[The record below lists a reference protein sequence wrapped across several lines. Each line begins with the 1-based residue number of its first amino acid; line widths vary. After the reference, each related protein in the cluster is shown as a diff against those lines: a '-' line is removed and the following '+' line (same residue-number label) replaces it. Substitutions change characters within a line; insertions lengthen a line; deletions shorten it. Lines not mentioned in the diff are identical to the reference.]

1 MSYTAFIDST
11 EKRGRSTDAP
21 RSEKRGWMSRTELSV
36 ELAEEIRKRVFVE
49 PGFMKVTQVV
59 RRGGGTFRVSV
70 RPVMIKGERRYQG
83 EMTDD
88 GQTKVK
94 NFDQEGAVKGL
105 EDMLEQTG
113 PRELHLMTAS
123 GDLHV
128 RVTKKGKVLESRSAK
143 MERVA
148 DEEPAHDRVKRQPLT
163 SFDAIPL
170 LKAVGIADA
179 DGRIKV
185 SMRGKYDQ
193 VNQFLKMIDSVL
205 ADRSERTLNIV
216 DCGCGRAYL
225 TLAAYFYLTQVHG
238 YDVCV
243 CGIDRKADVIATA
256 RSLADSL
263 DVAGRVSFIEGEIA
277 DSEPGFEPDL
287 LLSLHACDTATD
299 EALARGIEWKCRY
312 LLCAPCCQHE
322 LHKTLKEG
330 GPMQAVMRHGIL
342 RERLADLLTD
352 TFRAQILRVLGFRV
366 NVVEFVS
373 SEATA
378 RNILLKAEFCVKP
391 GQTGAV
397 SEYLELRDFWKVTPW
412 LETRMQKLMDK
423 YLSRY

>member
-1 MSYTAFIDST
+1 
-11 EKRGRSTDAP
+11 
-21 RSEKRGWMSRTELSV
+21 MSRTELSE
-36 ELAEEIRKRVFVE
+36 ELSGEIRKRVFEE

-59 RRGGGTFRVSV
+59 RRGGSTFRVSV
-70 RPVMIKGERRYQG
+70 RPVAIKGEKRYQG
-83 EMTDD
+83 EMAEA
-88 GQTKVK
+88 GQTTVK
-94 NFDQEGAVKGL
+94 NFDPAAARKGL

-128 RVTKKGKVLESRSAK
+128 RVTKKGKALVSRSAALS
-143 MERVA
+143 RVA
-148 DEEPAHDRVKRQPLT
+148 DEQPAHDRVKRQPLT
-163 SFDAIPL
+163 SFDSGTL
-170 LKAVGIADA
+170 LKAIGIADA
-179 DGRIKV
+179 DGRIKA

-193 VNQFLKMIDSVL
+193 VNQFLKVIDSVL
-205 ADRSERTLNIV
+205 DERPEKTLNIV

-225 TLAAYFYLTQVHG
+225 TLAVYFYLTQTRG
-238 YDVCV
+238 YDVRV
-243 CGIDRKADVIATA
+243 CGIDRRADVIETA
-256 RSLADSL
+256 RALADSL
-263 DVAGRVSFIEGEIA
+263 DVAARVSFVEGEIA

-287 LLSLHACDTATD
+287 MLSLHACDTATD

-312 LLCAPCCQHE
+312 LLCVPCCQHE
-322 LHKTLKEG
+322 LHKSLKEG

-352 TFRAQILRVLGFRV
+352 TFRVQILRVLGFRV
-366 NVVEFVS
+366 NVMEFVS
-373 SEATA
+373 AEATA

-391 GQTGAV
+391 GQAGAV

-412 LETRMQKLMDK
+412 LETRMEKLMGK

>member
-1 MSYTAFIDST
+1 
-11 EKRGRSTDAP
+11 
-21 RSEKRGWMSRTELSV
+21 MSRTDLSV
-36 ELAEEIRKRVFVE
+36 ELVEEIRKRVFAE

-59 RRGGGTFRVSV
+59 RRGGGTFRVSL
-70 RPVMIKGERRYQG
+70 RPVVIKGEKLFQG
-83 EMTDD
+83 EMTDS
-88 GQTKVK
+88 GQTSVK
-94 NFDQEGAVKGL
+94 NFDLAAAQKGL

-128 RVTKKGKVLESRSAK
+128 RVTKKGKTLESRSAK
-143 MERVA
+143 MERAV

-163 SFDAIPL
+163 SFESAAL
-170 LKAVGIADA
+170 LKAIEIADA
-179 DGRIKV
+179 DGRIKA

-193 VNQFLKMIDSVL
+193 VNEFLKVIDSVVT
-205 ADRSERTLNIV
+205 DKPEKTLNIV

-225 TLAAYFYLTQVHG
+225 TLAVYFYLTQVRG
-238 YDVCV
+238 FDVRV
-243 CGIDRKADVIATA
+243 CGIDRKADVITTA
-256 RSLADSL
+256 RKLAASL
-263 DVAGRVSFIEGEIA
+263 DVADQVTFIEGDIA
-277 DSEPGFEPDL
+277 TSEPTFEPDMV
-287 LLSLHACDTATD
+287 LSLHACDTATD
-299 EALARGIEWKCRY
+299 ESLARGIEWKCRY

-330 GPMQAVMRHGIL
+330 GPMQAVLRHGIL

-366 NVVEFVS
+366 NVAEFVS
-373 SEATA
+373 AEATA
-378 RNILLKAEFCVKP
+378 RNILIKAEFCVKP

-412 LETRMQKLMDK
+412 FETRMCKLMGK

>member
-1 MSYTAFIDST
+1 
-11 EKRGRSTDAP
+11 
-21 RSEKRGWMSRTELSV
+21 MSRTELSA
-36 ELAEEIRKRVFVE
+36 ELAGEIRKRVFVE

-59 RRGGGTFRVSV
+59 RRGGGLFRVSL
-70 RPVMIKGERRYQG
+70 RPVVIKGEKLYQG
-83 EMTDD
+83 EMTDE
-88 GQTKVK
+88 GRTTVK
-94 NFDQEGAVKGL
+94 NFDLEAARQGL
-105 EDMLEQTG
+105 EEMLEQTG
-113 PRELHLMTAS
+113 PRELHLLTAT

-128 RVTKKGKVLESRSAK
+128 RVTRKGKALESRSAK
-143 MERVA
+143 MEREV
-148 DEEPAHDRVKRQPLT
+148 EEAQAHDRVKQQPLT
-163 SFDAIPL
+163 AFDSAAL

-179 DGRIKV
+179 DGRVKA

-193 VNQFLKMIDSVL
+193 VNEFLKVVDGVV
-205 ADRSERTLNIV
+205 EEKPEKTLNVV

-225 TLAAYFYLTQVHG
+225 TLAVYFYLTQVRG
-238 YDVCV
+238 FDVRV
-243 CGIDRKADVIATA
+243 CGIDRKADVVATA
-256 RSLADSL
+256 RELAKNL
-263 DVAGRVSFIEGEIA
+263 DVAERVTFIEGDIA
-277 DSEPGFEPDL
+277 ASEPPFEADL
-287 LLSLHACDTATD
+287 VLSLHACDTATD

-330 GPMQAVMRHGIL
+330 GPMQAVLRHGIL

-373 SEATA
+373 AEATA
-378 RNILLKAEFCVKP
+378 RNILLKAEFSVKP
-391 GQTGAV
+391 GQQAAV

-412 LETRMQKLMDK
+412 LETRMERLMGK

>member
-1 MSYTAFIDST
+1 
-11 EKRGRSTDAP
+11 
-21 RSEKRGWMSRTELSV
+21 MSRTDLSV
-36 ELAEEIRKRVFVE
+36 ELADEIRKRVFGE

-59 RRGGGTFRVSV
+59 RRGGGTFRVGL
-70 RPVMIKGERRYQG
+70 RPVVIKGEKLYQG
-83 EMTDD
+83 EMTDE
-88 GQTKVK
+88 GQTSVK
-94 NFDQEGAVKGL
+94 NFDLEAARKGL

-113 PRELHLMTAS
+113 PRELHLITAS

-128 RVTKKGKVLESRSAK
+128 RVTKKGKALEARSAK
-143 MERVA
+143 LERAV
-148 DEEPAHDRVKRQPLT
+148 DETPAHDRVKQQPLT
-163 SFDAIPL
+163 SFESVAL
-170 LKAVGIADA
+170 LKAIEIADA
-179 DGRIKV
+179 DGRIKP

-193 VNQFLKMIDSVL
+193 VNEFLKMIDSVL
-205 ADRSERTLNIV
+205 AEKPEKTLNIV

-225 TLAAYFYLTQVHG
+225 TLAVYFYLSQSRG
-238 YDVCV
+238 FDVRV

-256 RSLADSL
+256 RKLAQNL
-263 DVAGRVSFIEGEIA
+263 DVSNHVTFIEGDIA
-277 DSEPGFEPDL
+277 TSEPGFEPDMM
-287 LLSLHACDTATD
+287 LSLHACDTATD

-312 LLCAPCCQHE
+312 LLSVPCCQHE

-373 SEATA
+373 AEATA

-391 GQTGAV
+391 GQAPAV

-412 LETRMQKLMDK
+412 FETRMERLMGK
-423 YLSRY
+423 YLKRY

>member
-1 MSYTAFIDST
+1 
-11 EKRGRSTDAP
+11 
-21 RSEKRGWMSRTELSV
+21 MSRTDLSV
-36 ELAEEIRKRVFVE
+36 ELVEEIRKRVFAE

-59 RRGGGTFRVSV
+59 RRGGGTFRVSL
-70 RPVMIKGERRYQG
+70 RPVVIKGEKLFQG
-83 EMTDD
+83 EMTDS
-88 GQTKVK
+88 GQTSVK
-94 NFDQEGAVKGL
+94 NFDLAAAQKGL

-128 RVTKKGKVLESRSAK
+128 RVTKKGKTLESRSAK
-143 MERVA
+143 MERAV

-163 SFDAIPL
+163 SFESAAL
-170 LKAVGIADA
+170 LKAIEIADA
-179 DGRIKV
+179 DGRIKA

-193 VNQFLKMIDSVL
+193 VNEFLKVIDSVVT
-205 ADRSERTLNIV
+205 DKPEKTLNIV

-225 TLAAYFYLTQVHG
+225 TLAVYFYLTQVRG
-238 YDVCV
+238 FDVRV
-243 CGIDRKADVIATA
+243 CGIDRKADVITTA
-256 RSLADSL
+256 RKLAASL
-263 DVAGRVSFIEGEIA
+263 DVADQVTFIEGDIA
-277 DSEPGFEPDL
+277 TSEPTFEPDMV
-287 LLSLHACDTATD
+287 LSLHACDTATD

-330 GPMQAVMRHGIL
+330 GPMQAVLRHGIL

-366 NVVEFVS
+366 NVAEFVS
-373 SEATA
+373 AEATA
-378 RNILLKAEFCVKP
+378 RNILIKAEFCVKP

-412 LETRMQKLMDK
+412 FETRMCKLMGK

>member
-1 MSYTAFIDST
+1 
-11 EKRGRSTDAP
+11 
-21 RSEKRGWMSRTELSV
+21 MSRTDLPI
-36 ELAEEIRKRVFVE
+36 ELAEEIRKRVLAE

-59 RRGGGTFRVSV
+59 RRGGATFRVSL
-70 RPVMIKGERRYQG
+70 RPVVIKGERLYQG
-83 EMTDD
+83 EMTDE

-94 NFDQEGAVKGL
+94 NFGPEAAKDGL
-105 EDMLEQTG
+105 EEMLAQAG

-128 RVTKKGKVLESRSAK
+128 RITKKGKVLESRSGK
-143 MERVA
+143 LERAV
-148 DEEPAHDRVKRQPLT
+148 DEQPAHDRVKRQPLT
-163 SFDAIPL
+163 AFDSGAL
-170 LKAVGIADA
+170 LKMVEIADT
-179 DGRIKV
+179 DGRIKP

-193 VNQFLKMIDSVL
+193 VNEFLKVIDAAV
-205 ADRSERTLNIV
+205 ADKPEKTLNIV

-225 TLAAYFYLTQVHG
+225 TLAVYFYLTNVRG
-238 YDVCV
+238 FEVRV

-256 RSLADSL
+256 RRLAASL
-263 DVAGRVSFIEGEIA
+263 DVAGQVTFIEGDIA
-277 DSEPGFEPDL
+277 TSELAFEPDMV
-287 LLSLHACDTATD
+287 LSLHACDTATD

-330 GPMQAVMRHGIL
+330 GPMQAVLRHGIL

-352 TFRAQILRVLGFRV
+352 TFRAQILRILGFRV
-366 NVVEFVS
+366 HVVEFVS
-373 SEATA
+373 TEATA

-391 GQTGAV
+391 GQQAAV
-397 SEYLELRDFWKVTPW
+397 SDYLELRDFWKVTPW
-412 LETRMQKLMDK
+412 LETRMERLMGK